1 MPGPAP
7 ESAISEPLA
16 TDDAA
21 EIVDGL
27 DLLARR
33 SIFVAAAE
41 AGRAATAKAE
51 LGFPLDRL
59 PDGVE
64 EVRRYLAGQT
74 DVYEAAWAR
83 GRGEI
88 LTRYEIDAVRLEAI
102 EAEGQRERW
111 PAWDGL
117 KDDEERKKRGKRGH
131 SGFRPQS
138 FDVRG
143 SGRMSQGKSRMSPF
157 PLPGFPPVKEK
168 VECPLSRPPFPP
180 PFPAPLS
187 RPLSRPFPARA
198 IRQRPRGGRDLRGGG
213 SMATT
218 PDAARRGPGNP
229 YPALAH
235 VMNLASA
242 PRSPRSPLP
251 SPGDRRGVGR

>member
-187 RPLSRPFPARA
+187 RPPFPPPFPAPFPAPFPPARSGKGPEGVGTSGA
-198 IRQRPRGGRDLRGGG
+198 
-213 SMATT
+213 
-218 PDAARRGPGNP
+218 AARWPPPRTPRAVD
-229 YPALAH
+229 PAILTRPWPT
-235 VMNLASA
+235 S
-242 PRSPRSPLP
+242 
-251 SPGDRRGVGR
+251 